1 MNRRK
6 PRAGAQKSQSI
17 GGAESADAL
26 HAEGLA
32 HLRAERHL
40 DAQFC
45 CRQALAVDP
54 DHAETLHLMGLLSLH
69 ANQHDLAVEWISRAI
84 RREPR
89 AAYLASLGTALLNQ
103 GRREDALKTFDKAV
117 QLQPDDADLWTKLGN
132 ALVEVER
139 PADAV
144 LSFQQALKLNPRH
157 WDAANKAVLLLLQ
170 SGRFEEALAC
180 CNQCDELQPDC
191 SLMLSLRA
199 LTLYNLRRFDE
210 ALADNRRAHALD
222 PDNADICNNIGNA
235 LRSLGRDEEALAWFD
250 RALELRPTF
259 ATAVANRAVSLAELR
274 RFDEAF
280 AAYYRARA
288 IDPNDALAEWNL
300 ALLQLQTGN
309 FRDGWVGREARWKIP
324 SLSAGYYPKLSAPA
338 WSGAEPITGKT
349 ILLCADEGLGD
360 SIQFARYVPIVAA
373 RGARVILV
381 VQDALCS
388 LLSGLAGV
396 SQCLAKSAATPPT
409 FDFHCPLS
417 KLPLVFGTRLDSIPA
432 EKSYFPPAAADRMQ
446 GWEKRLG
453 PHDRLRVGLVW
464 SGNPKHNNDRNR
476 SIPLRKLA
484 HILDVDATFVSL
496 QKQPKPDD
504 RATLLERSEIVDLTA
519 DLTDFAETATLIS
532 CLDLVITVDTS
543 VAHLAGAL
551 GCPTW
556 ILLPYYATDF
566 RWLLDRD
573 DSPWYPS
580 VRLFRQSQT
589 RDYADVLE
597 RMREELRT
605 RVIAFRPEQRDI
617 SAET

>member
-6 PRAGAQKSQSI
+6 PRAGARTSQSI
-17 GGAESADAL
+17 GGVESPDAL
-26 HAEGLA
+26 YEAGLA
-32 HLRAERHL
+32 HMRAERHL
-40 DAQFC
+40 DAQLC

-54 DHAETLHLMGLLSLH
+54 DHADTLHLMGQLSLH
-69 ANQHDLAVEWISRAI
+69 AKQYDLAVEWLSRAI
-84 RREPR
+84 RREARP
-89 AAYLASLGTALLNQ
+89 AYLASLGTALLNQ
-103 GRREDALKTFDKAV
+103 GRREDALKAFDKAV

-139 PADAV
+139 PADAI
-144 LSFQQALKLNPRH
+144 LSFEQALKLDPRH
-157 WDAANKAVLLLLQ
+157 WDAANKAALLFLQ
-170 SGRFEEALAC
+170 SGRFEEALIC
-180 CNQCDELQPDC
+180 CNLCDELQPDG
-191 SLMLSLRA
+191 SLTLSMRA
-199 LTLYNLRRFDE
+199 LTLYNLRRFEE

-222 PDNADICNNIGNA
+222 PTNADICNNTGNV

-250 RALELRPTF
+250 QALQLRPNF
-259 ATAVANRAVSLAELR
+259 ATAVANKAVSLAELR

-309 FRDGWVGREARWKIP
+309 FRDGWAGREARWKIP
-324 SLSAGYYPKLSAPA
+324 SLSDGYYPKLSAPA
-338 WSGAEPITGKT
+338 WSGAEPIAGKT

-360 SIQFARYVPIVAA
+360 AFQFARYVPIVAA

-381 VQDALCS
+381 VHDVLCF
-388 LLSGLAGV
+388 LMAGLTGV
-396 SQCLAKSAATPPT
+396 SECLPKSAATLPA

-417 KLPLVFGTRLDSIPA
+417 RLPLVFGTRLDTIPA
-432 EKSYFPPAAADRMQ
+432 EKSYLPPPAPDRAQ
-446 GWEKRLG
+446 GWQERLG

-476 SIPLRKLA
+476 SIPLRELA
-484 HILDVDATFVSL
+484 RILDVDATFVSL
-496 QKQPKPDD
+496 QKVPKPDD
-504 RATLLERSEIVDLTA
+504 RAALLERAEIVDPTA
-519 DLTDFAETATLIS
+519 DLTDFADTAALIS

-556 ILLPYYATDF
+556 ILLPYYAPDF

-580 VRLFRQSQT
+580 VRLFRQGHS

-597 RMREELRT
+597 RVLEELQT
-605 RVIAFRPEQRDI
+605 RVVAWRRQLF
-617 SAET
+617 